1 MAGRLH
7 LPLPLVIN
15 RCGKLCRYWIFDV
28 LCSSYEHLVI
38 PELDPAL
45 EYRPASV
52 VLTPVESDVI
62 DLLLITRLLRIMLDM
77 LAGDSIR
84 GQFTGN
90 LLPVAFCLYIEVE
103 AVFGINCCLS
113 HNCEFEFYR
122 LSLSPEGDE
131 IFPFSP
137 SPGVQAFFLFP
148 SSAEASP
155 SGFSIFPVLLR
166 VKDQELMT
174 G

>member
-1 MAGRLH
+1 ML
-7 LPLPLVIN
+7 
-15 RCGKLCRYWIFDV
+15 DV
-28 LCSSYEHLVI
+28 LGSRYEYLVI

-103 AVFGINCCLS
+103 AMFGINCCLS

-131 IFPFSP
+131 IFLFFSVFW
-137 SPGVQAFFLFP
+137 SASFFLFP

-155 SGFSIFPVLLR
+155 SGFSIFPVLLK

>member
-1 MAGRLH
+1 ML
-7 LPLPLVIN
+7 
-15 RCGKLCRYWIFDV
+15 DV
-28 LCSSYEHLVI
+28 LGSCYEHLVI

-52 VLTPVESDVI
+52 VFPSIEPDVI
-62 DLLLITRLLRIMLDM
+62 DLLRIACFHRIVLDM

-84 GQFTGN
+84 WQLIGN
-90 LLPVAFCLYIEVE
+90 LLPVALCLYVEVE
-103 AVFGINCCLS
+103 AVSGINCCLC

-131 IFPFSP
+131 IFSFSP
-137 SPGVQAFFLFP
+137 SPGVRVFFLFP

-155 SGFSIFPVLLR
+155 SGFSIFPVLRR
-166 VKDQELMT
+166 VKDQERMT
-174 G
+174 K

>member
-1 MAGRLH
+1 ML
-7 LPLPLVIN
+7 
-15 RCGKLCRYWIFDV
+15 DV
-28 LCSSYEHLVI
+28 LGSRYEYLVI

-90 LLPVAFCLYIEVE
+90 LLPACFCLYIEVE
-103 AVFGINCCLS
+103 AVFGINCCLN

-122 LSLSPEGDE
+122 LSLSPEGMRFFLFLRLLE
-131 IFPFSP
+131 CKL
-137 SPGVQAFFLFP
+137 FLFP

-155 SGFSIFPVLLR
+155 SGFSIFPVPLK

-174 G
+174 R

>member
-1 MAGRLH
+1 ML
-7 LPLPLVIN
+7 
-15 RCGKLCRYWIFDV
+15 DV
-28 LCSSYEHLVI
+28 LGSRYEYLVI

-90 LLPVAFCLYIEVE
+90 LLPACFCLYIEVE

-131 IFPFSP
+131 IFL
-137 SPGVQAFFLFP
+137 FFLRLLECKLFFYFLHRLKHRRR
-148 SSAEASP
+148 
-155 SGFSIFPVLLR
+155 GFRFFR
-166 VKDQELMT
+166 CC
-174 G
+174 

>member
-1 MAGRLH
+1 ML
-7 LPLPLVIN
+7 
-15 RCGKLCRYWIFDV
+15 DV
-28 LCSSYEHLVI
+28 LGSRYEYLVI

-84 GQFTGN
+84 GQFIGN
-90 LLPVAFCLYIEVE
+90 LLPVALCLYVEVE
-103 AVFGINCCLS
+103 AVSGINCCLC
-113 HNCEFEFYR
+113 HNYEFEFYR

-131 IFPFSP
+131 IFPFLRLLECKL
-137 SPGVQAFFLFP
+137 FFISFI
-148 SSAEASP
+148 
-155 SGFSIFPVLLR
+155 G
-166 VKDQELMT
+166 
-174 G
+174 

>member
-1 MAGRLH
+1 ML
-7 LPLPLVIN
+7 
-15 RCGKLCRYWIFDV
+15 DV
-28 LCSSYEHLVI
+28 LGSRYEYLVI

-90 LLPVAFCLYIEVE
+90 LLPVAFCLYIEVK
-103 AVFGINCCLS
+103 AVFVINCCLS
-113 HNCEFEFYR
+113 HDCEFEIYR

-137 SPGVQAFFLFP
+137 SPGVQAFFYFLHRLKHRRR
-148 SSAEASP
+148 
-155 SGFSIFPVLLR
+155 GFRFFR
-166 VKDQELMT
+166 CR
-174 G
+174 

>member
-1 MAGRLH
+1 ML
-7 LPLPLVIN
+7 
-15 RCGKLCRYWIFDV
+15 DV
-28 LCSSYEHLVI
+28 LGSRYEYLVI

-45 EYRPASV
+45 ENRPASV
-52 VLTPVESDVI
+52 GLTPVESDVI

-90 LLPVAFCLYIEVE
+90 LLPACFCFYIEVE
-103 AVFGINCCLS
+103 AMFGINCCLS

-131 IFPFSP
+131 IFPF
-137 SPGVQAFFLFP
+137 FLRLLECKLFLFP

-155 SGFSIFPVLLR
+155 SGFSIFPVPLR

>member
-1 MAGRLH
+1 ML
-7 LPLPLVIN
+7 
-15 RCGKLCRYWIFDV
+15 DV
-28 LCSSYEHLVI
+28 LGSRYEYLVI

-45 EYRPASV
+45 EYRPALV

-62 DLLLITRLLRIMLDM
+62 DLLLITRLLRIVLDM

-84 GQFTGN
+84 GQFIGN
-90 LLPVAFCLYIEVE
+90 LLPACFCFYIEVE
-103 AVFGINCCLS
+103 AMFGINCCLS